1 MNNRTLFPRVVRPL
15 AGASLLAGLV
25 AALLA
30 FEAQAMTYFLV
41 QDLGVQGNVRRCKYN
56 NGKIYTVNATEL
68 CAMSV
73 EEDGPLPPS
82 GQTMGFLVGEYQD
95 GMTKVC
101 VYDVL
106 GNKRALRLNSVS
118 LCPLNAKF

>member
-1 MNNRTLFPRVVRPL
+1 MKNRTLLARVVRLLPTT
-15 AGASLLAGLV
+15 LLAGLV
-25 AALLA
+25 AVLLA
-30 FEAQAMTYFLV
+30 FQAEAMTYFLV
-41 QDLGVQGNVRRCKYN
+41 QDLGVQGNVRRCKYS

-68 CAMSV
+68 CSMSV

-82 GQTMGFLVGEYQD
+82 GQTMGFLLGEYQD

-106 GNKRALRLNSVS
+106 GNKRALRLSSTS